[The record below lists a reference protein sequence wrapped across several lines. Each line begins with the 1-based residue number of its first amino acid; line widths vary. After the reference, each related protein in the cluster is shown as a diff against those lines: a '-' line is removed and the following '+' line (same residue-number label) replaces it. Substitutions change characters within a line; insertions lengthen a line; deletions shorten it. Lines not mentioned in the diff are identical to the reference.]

1 MHNDIT
7 RRTALRMTVA
17 ASASPLVMVMSQATA
32 AEKVTSAITIPE
44 TDQLT
49 TYLNGGHLL
58 LRWNNF
64 VVASYRANPLQKYPY
79 CGDLAGPL
87 SGLPLTTESSE
98 PFPHHR
104 GVWLGCEPLLGGDYW
119 HGEELDKGQICS
131 LGISLEA
138 QTATTSQFINQCR
151 WTRQDAASPF
161 IDERRITFTVQDDRT
176 RLMDFDVRL
185 TALQDLQIAKAKHSF
200 FALRVAPDISPVGGG
215 TLINSAGDVG
225 EAGTYGKH
233 ANWCGYFGRR
243 ALRPDVIEGLA
254 VMDHPQNPWAPCP
267 WFTRDYGHLSPS
279 PFNFLARPW
288 ELQQQESIRLRYRVV
303 LHAGDSRQAGL
314 DQIYKDWIAT
324 S

>member
-1 MHNDIT
+1 MKSDMT
-7 RRTALRMTVA
+7 RRNVLRMAIA
-17 ASASPLVMVMSQATA
+17 ASASPLAMTHSHAAA
-32 AEKVTSAITIPE
+32 AEKVTPAIVVPE

-49 TYLNGGHLL
+49 SYLNGGHLL

-87 SGLPLTTESSE
+87 SGLPLTTESSV

-104 GVWLGCEPLLGGDYW
+104 GIWLGCEPLCGGDYW
-119 HGEELDKGQICS
+119 HGEDLGKGQIRS
-131 LGISLEA
+131 LGLSLVN
-138 QTATTSQFINQCR
+138 QT
-151 WTRQDAASPF
+151 TRTAEFVNHCQWARRDAESPF
-161 IDERRITFTVQDDRT
+161 LDERRVAFSIMNDRT
-176 RLMDFDVRL
+176 RLLDFDVRL

-200 FALRVAPDISPVGGG
+200 FALRVAPDLSPTGGG

-225 EAGTYGKH
+225 EAGTYGKP
-233 ANWCGYFGRR
+233 ASWCGYFGRR

-254 VMDHPQNPWAPCP
+254 MMDHPANPWAPCP

-279 PFNFLARPW
+279 PFNFLERPW
-288 ELQQQESIRLRYRVV
+288 ELEEQESIRLRYRVV
-303 LHAGDSRQAGL
+303 LHAGDLRTAGL